1 MQGIYLDHA
10 ATTPV
15 RPEVVAA
22 MKESLTTCYGNPSS
36 PHALG
41 LAAEAAVRRAREQ
54 IAVAAG
60 VGRDEVV
67 FTSGGTE
74 ANNLAIRGVARA
86 ARRGAGTLLCSAT
99 EHPSVLETL
108 RALGDEGF
116 SIRHIPVDS
125 RGVIRLDQLADMV
138 DATTRLVSVAY
149 VNNEIGTVQDI
160 AEMVRTVRR
169 INPDVVIHTDAVQG
183 FGKLPLTPWAWGVDM
198 VSLSAHKIG
207 GPKGV
212 GALLIRRGVRL
223 FPQLTGGEQ
232 EGGLRSGTENVPG
245 IVGFGLA
252 AELARSE
259 MDELSQR
266 LGLLRQNLVDSLQKQ
281 LPSVQVMGPPLA
293 EAAPHIVNIGLPGVK
308 GEVMVRLLSEEG
320 IYVSTGSACS
330 SKKRAQSHVIA
341 SLGVPADLREASLR
355 ISLGRDTTQ
364 EDVTRA
370 AEAIVAAYRELVQ
383 WRR

>member
-266 LGLLRQNLVDSLQKQ
+266 LDLLRQNLVDSLQKQ